1 VVPARGHGKEFLEM
15 STRSPRRR
23 WIWALA
29 AICAGASLAVP
40 AAASAKP
47 TNVKVMSRNLY
58 LGADLA
64 PALLATTQV
73 ELFEEAFNVTD
84 AVRETNFTA
93 RARLLAAEIAA
104 ERPHLIGLQEVA
116 LWRRGPVGVFD
127 GPETPATEVVYDFL
141 DELRNQLRNRGLSY
155 RVAEVQNQT
164 DFEVPI
170 DNVDDDM
177 LGAGGN
183 PGNLRDAR
191 LTMRDAILARS
202 DVKVNARQSDN
213 YNTALPVDIA
223 PDGTGPEDIFAPRGW
238 TAANV
243 KVKTER
249 FRFVNTHLEA
259 FSAFIRRAQASELVA
274 ADGPTDSS
282 LPVVL
287 VGDLNSDPEDPSISP
302 MPPEPA
308 PTPNADAYN
317 LVRDAG
323 FFNRGVTVDTCCH
336 DADLLNEEPDFGE
349 FSRIDHV
356 LTDTPGR
363 VRGLAARLVGVD
375 PELKTP
381 TGLWPSD
388 HAGVVARLRIR

>member
-116 LWRRGPVGVFD
+116 LWRRTPAGQSD
-127 GPETPATEVVYDFL
+127 GNATPATQVVYDFL
-141 DELRNQLRNRGLSY
+141 RTLQRRLAQRGMRY
-155 RVAEVQNQT
+155 TVAVKQREA
-164 DFEVPI
+164 DIEAPI
-170 DNVDDDM
+170 DEGFDV
-177 LGAGGN
+177 
-183 PGNLRDAR
+183 R
-191 LTMRDAILARS
+191 LTMHDVILVRKRK
-202 DVKVNARQSDN
+202 DLKVTKRLSDN
-213 YNTALPVDIA
+213 YNADIA
-223 PDGTGPEDIFAPRGW
+223 VPTPAGELTSTRGW
-238 TAANV
+238 TAIDGRF
-243 KVKTER
+243 KGRK

-259 FSAFIRRAQASELVA
+259 AGDDTRDAQARELIA
-274 ADGPTDSS
+274 RSGPVRRVRGK
-282 LPVVL
+282 PVIVL
-287 VGDLNSDPEDPSISP
+287 GDMNSDPNGTESTAGAVNILKG
-302 MPPEPA
+302 A
-308 PTPNADAYN
+308 G
-317 LVRDAG
+317 LRDLWPRIERRDDG
-323 FFNRGVTVDTCCH
+323 FSCCLNNSNMSDTTAEGFDH
-336 DADLLNEEPDFGE
+336 
-349 FSRIDHV
+349 RID
-356 LTDTPGR
+356 LIFSKPALRGSNGR
-363 VRGLAARLVGVD
+363 VVGDRVSDRAAN
-375 PELKTP
+375 
-381 TGLWPSD
+381 GLWPSD
-388 HAGVVARLRIR
+388 HAGVVLTLRLPK